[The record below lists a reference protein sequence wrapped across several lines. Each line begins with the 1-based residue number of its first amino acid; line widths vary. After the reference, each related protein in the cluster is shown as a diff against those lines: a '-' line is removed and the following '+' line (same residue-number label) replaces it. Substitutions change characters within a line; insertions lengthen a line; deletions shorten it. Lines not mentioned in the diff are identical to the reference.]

1 MTKDLT
7 VSILD
12 WLSKTGYPL
21 ELRIGR
27 QLQKQ
32 GWHVNYG
39 RRYSDPET
47 GKSRELDVQAIVG
60 GVSPKT
66 ASVFCSFCI
75 ECKSSK
81 DKPWVALD
89 TGATIDEDT
98 YSQLA
103 LGDLGEMVVVAANSE
118 HIGLPKLFAA
128 NTPRVGGVVQALGAK
143 DDNAPVSPFAA
154 LMQARSAAL
163 ALDAD
168 FQKLAEDVSGE
179 LATATLF
186 IPIVIL
192 EGKLFKYSIDDESKE
207 SLSEVDLVLASVP
220 GGAERA
226 DAVVP
231 IFTSDYFVS
240 QAARLYPEAHNFGVA
255 MLPHAS
261 TIRAAVKFAANE
273 E

>member
-1 MTKDLT
+1 MTKELT
-7 VSILD
+7 GSIFE
-12 WLSKTGYPL
+12 WLSRTGYPL

-27 QLQKQ
+27 ELQKK

-39 RRYSDPET
+39 RRYNDPET
-47 GKSRELDVQAIVG
+47 GKSRELDIQAIVG

-81 DKPWVALD
+81 DKPWIALD
-89 TGATIDEDT
+89 TGATINEEI
-98 YSQLA
+98 YSYLA
-103 LGDLGEMVVVAANSE
+103 LGDLSEMVVTAANSE
-118 HIGLPKLFAA
+118 HISLPKLFAA
-128 NTPRVGGVVQALGAK
+128 NTPHVGGVVQALGAK

-163 ALDAD
+163 ALDAE
-168 FQKLAEDVSGE
+168 FHKTAEDVSGE

-186 IPIVIL
+186 VPIVVL
-192 EGKLFKYSIDDESKE
+192 GGKLFKYSIDDESKE

-231 IFTSDYFVS
+231 IFTSDYFVT
-240 QAARLYPEAHNFGVA
+240 QAARLYTEAHNFAVA

-261 TIRAAVKFAANE
+261 TIRAAVEIAANE